1 MLCDLLWADPRDD
14 DLQGY
19 DFNEARGISKTFGTN
34 EVHEFCN
41 KFDLD
46 LVCRAHQVMEDG
58 FEFFA
63 DRKMVT
69 VFSAPN
75 YMGEFDNC
83 GAIIEVDKDLRA
95 KFHKFDPNR

>member
-46 LVCRAHQVMEDG
+46 LVCRAH
-58 FEFFA
+58 
-63 DRKMVT
+63 
-69 VFSAPN
+69 
-75 YMGEFDNC
+75 
-83 GAIIEVDKDLRA
+83 
-95 KFHKFDPNR
+95 